1 VSDRIAR
8 TMLRRV
14 CVIPVTCPRVA
25 RCARKRVDSDEPSPS
40 LSAHQMRCVD
50 SMASRRA
57 FLCAASRSL
66 LSRPRAQFPP
76 TLAVP
81 RGRHNAAASDSDSD
95 SDSSAW
101 RSFLEA
107 LHKNG
112 YFAAAA
118 AEDEGSSAAFEVSAK
133 GLIHSFG
140 SPGDHK
146 RAVLAHARARDSQL
160 HLLPVTE
167 LETLASAVVPQ
178 LIVDSTFGGR
188 KAVNAVK
195 RLRSHLQL
203 PTPQNCAV
211 ARHGHP
217 AQGEA
222 SLQDAARLILC
233 WMTTPATAPPPS
245 LSSAVDVLLGVLK
258 DMPAGIP
265 REFDARA
272 GREER
277 SGDKQ
282 RRDAQFGR
290 REETRK
296 FDLSEVRGQRSS
308 LGRSSRRDSP
318 SQRAPGRFSRSAES
332 LWSQRPAAPRSRME
346 PAAPVRVE
354 RAPSIRWDDME
365 DADSEPMAPLASR
378 RSQKYERRFEMP
390 PPAASDTE
398 PRSRVARNETP
409 SEPRPRVT
417 RSEPLPVSPVTGE
430 DGEEGLWAGLPK

>member
-1 VSDRIAR
+1 
-8 TMLRRV
+8 
-14 CVIPVTCPRVA
+14 
-25 RCARKRVDSDEPSPS
+25 
-40 LSAHQMRCVD
+40 MRCVD
-50 SMASRRA
+50 IMASRRA
-57 FLCAASRSL
+57 FLCAASRSQL
-66 LSRPRAQFPP
+66 LRPRAQLPP

-81 RGRHNAAASDSDSD
+81 RGRHTSAASASDSD

-133 GLIHSFG
+133 GLIHNFG

-233 WMTTPATAPPPS
+233 WMTTPATAPPPP
-245 LSSAVDVLLGVLK
+245 LLSAVDVLLGVLK

-277 SGDKQ
+277 YGDKQ
-282 RRDAQFGR
+282 RRDAAQFGR
-290 REETRK
+290 REDTRK
-296 FDLSEVRGQRSS
+296 FDLSEVRSQRSS
-308 LGRSSRRDSP
+308 LGGSNRRDSP

-332 LWSQRPAAPRSRME
+332 LWSQRPFRME

-365 DADSEPMAPLASR
+365 DVDSEPMAPLASR

-390 PPAASDTE
+390 PPAASDAE
-398 PRSRVARNETP
+398 PRPRVARSEASPEPRPRVVRNEAP

-417 RSEPLPVSPVTGE
+417 RSEPVPVSPVTGE
-430 DGEEGLWAGLPK
+430 DEEEGLWAGLPK

>member
-1 VSDRIAR
+1 
-8 TMLRRV
+8 
-14 CVIPVTCPRVA
+14 
-25 RCARKRVDSDEPSPS
+25 
-40 LSAHQMRCVD
+40 MRCVD

-57 FLCAASRSL
+57 FICAASRSHL
-66 LSRPRAQFPP
+66 LRPRAQLPP

-81 RGRHNAAASDSDSD
+81 RGRHTAAASDSD

-118 AEDEGSSAAFEVSAK
+118 AEDEGSSVAFEVSAK

-233 WMTTPATAPPPS
+233 WMTTPATAPPPT

-277 SGDKQ
+277 YGDKQ
-282 RRDAQFGR
+282 RRED
-290 REETRK
+290 TRK
-296 FDLSEVRGQRSS
+296 FDLSEVRSQRSS
-308 LGRSSRRDSP
+308 LGGSNRRDSP

-365 DADSEPMAPLASR
+365 DDDSAPMAPLASR

-390 PPAASDTE
+390 PPAASDAE
-398 PRSRVARNETP
+398 PRPRVARSEASPEPRPRVVRNEAP

-417 RSEPLPVSPVTGE
+417 RSAPVPVSPVTGE